1 MKFCDTM
8 KCPQC
13 GTENVDHASFC
24 GKCGRDLRDETS
36 PEQPAQQQVVY
47 QQAPPKK
54 LTRCSDDQIVGGVCS
69 GLAKYANM
77 DVSLVRLL
85 TVLSFFIGT
94 IPFWAY
100 IIMWIVVPE
109 EPCGPPPK

>member
-1 MKFCDTM
+1 M

-24 GKCGRDLRDETS
+24 GKCGRDLRGEVS
-36 PEQPAQQQVVY
+36 PQQPAQQQVVY
-47 QQAPPKK
+47 QQAPKK
-54 LTRCSDDQIVGGVCS
+54 LIRCSNDQMVGGVCS
-69 GLAKYANM
+69 GLAQYANM

-85 TVLSFFIGT
+85 TVLSFLITGSAT
-94 IPFWAY
+94 FWAY

-109 EPCGPPPK
+109 EPCAPPPS